1 MWSGM
6 TKFRPVLM
14 DSTQVI
20 LAPMVCQLKMFPDI
34 VKMFPGHNYP
44 QLRTDGL
51 GFAPVINK
59 LQITVI

>member
-20 LAPMVCQLKMFPDI
+20 LAPIVCQLKMFADI
-34 VKMFPGHNYP
+34 AKMFPGGNHP
-44 QLRTDGL
+44 QLRTAGL